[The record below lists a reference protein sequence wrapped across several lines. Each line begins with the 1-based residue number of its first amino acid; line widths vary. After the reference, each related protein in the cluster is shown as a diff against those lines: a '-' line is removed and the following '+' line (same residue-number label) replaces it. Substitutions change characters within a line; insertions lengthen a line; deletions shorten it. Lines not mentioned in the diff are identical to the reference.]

1 MVDEHLG
8 GRLPL
13 LPPGELAPDA
23 RALYDRLTA
32 GRLGTASPF
41 RSQADDGALIGPFNA
56 LLHSPVVGTGFL
68 GFHEAEERVTPLSA
82 RLREVVIL
90 SVGAAW
96 RCAYELYAHKAVA
109 TKIGFAPDVVTALAN
124 GVAHPLLSAEER
136 AVQRFTLELAR
147 DRCVSD
153 DTYAD
158 CQTIL
163 ERDALIAVVLLAAA
177 YAGTCVILHAFAVPA
192 PGSVIS

>member
-109 TKIGFAPDVVTALAN
+109 TKMASLPMWLLRLRMASPIRCCLRRNARFNASRSSLPATDASPTTLTRTAKPSSSVMVSLPSSCSQQPMP
-124 GVAHPLLSAEER
+124 GR
-136 AVQRFTLELAR
+136 A
-147 DRCVSD
+147 
-153 DTYAD
+153 
-158 CQTIL
+158 
-163 ERDALIAVVLLAAA
+163 
-177 YAGTCVILHAFAVPA
+177 
-192 PGSVIS
+192 